1 MNRLLLAVTALAL
14 CFLFAL
20 RLTSVS
26 VAIQPNP
33 DAQVPP
39 ERSAA
44 AEVSD
49 DRNDGDHGDDV
60 GSESTDKFEAQV
72 KSWIESLSEQK
83 EFESWRGAAWARY
96 PLGPG
101 MHGWL
106 VLIMKNGQEIGYL
119 VIGSAEDNRL
129 KLIEYGTGGKPL
141 FSLQTLYQSMV
152 QHELIRSYDEWLA
165 RMYEHP
171 AAPERLYY
179 SPLHAVWKVASG
191 NESIFIDAVTGE
203 QLPLADETFLELEP
217 LQADQSGL
225 IADGARLTESLSLE
239 PSDPFDDT
247 SWITDEPLPIITPEQ
262 LVSAIGQQRP
272 IIYAANLYGETVL
285 APFSSAG
292 FHRWNEVLYAALAQ
306 EDALRYI
313 PFPILAEYGSFF
325 FGGK

>member
-44 AEVSD
+44 VEVSD
-49 DRNDGDHGDDV
+49 NGDDG
-60 GSESTDKFEAQV
+60 GSESADLFETQV
-72 KSWIESLSEQK
+72 NNWIESLSAQK
-83 EFESWRGAAWARY
+83 EFQSWRGAAWTRY

-119 VIGSAEDNRL
+119 VIGSAEDNQL
-129 KLIEYGTGGKPL
+129 KLIEYGTGDKPL

-171 AAPERLYY
+171 VAPERLYY
-179 SPLHAVWKVASG
+179 SPLHAVWKVAAG
-191 NESIFIDAVTGE
+191 NDWIFIDAVTGE
-203 QLPLADETFLELEP
+203 ELPLTDEAFLGLEP
-217 LQADQSGL
+217 LQAEQSGL
-225 IADGARLTESLSLE
+225 IADKARLAESLSLE
-239 PSDPFDDT
+239 PADPFDDT
-247 SWITDEPLPIITPEQ
+247 NWITDEPLSIRTPGQ
-262 LVSAIGQQRP
+262 LVSAVGQQRP

-285 APFSSAG
+285 APFSAAG
-292 FHRWNEVLYAALAQ
+292 YHQWNEVLYAALAQ
-306 EDALRYI
+306 EGAIRYM
-313 PFPILAEYGSFF
+313 PFPILAAYGSFF
-325 FGGK
+325 AGSQ